1 MLEVHGADGARSRH
15 PFQPP
20 RMRVGRREPSQLVLE
35 RDQAVSTEHCEFL
48 EEDGWFVVRDLE
60 SANGT
65 FVNGRRVG
73 EARLRS
79 GDEVRIGGTRI
90 RVEVQGAL
98 KGRFDRRLRWLA
110 AGAALLA
117 AGALVG
123 RAQLAGQDARQ
134 RQRYAAQLREIARQ
148 DPCAA
153 ADGALL
159 QLAPLERQLAGRS
172 VAIGLERGEVRISAA
187 DRRTDEELARLYRQ
201 KLEVYSKAL
210 VQLAFQQQKQR
221 EELEKAARLG
231 QRLSSSKDRKMAAW
245 AQAQLGERLA
255 GSEELQLG
263 LQELAAQTRRFAE
276 LVEAVALRGESAMA
290 AELAHFRFTR
300 DAASL
305 ARACAEGSARGSAS
319 ALSALAALAED

>member
-1 MLEVHGADGARSRH
+1 MLEVQGADGARSRH

-98 KGRFDRRLRWLA
+98 KRRFDRRLLWLA
-110 AGAALLA
+110 AGVALLA
-117 AGALVG
+117 AGALVA
-123 RAQLAGQDARQ
+123 RAKLAGQDAWL

-153 ADGALL
+153 ADGALA

-210 VQLAFQQQKQR
+210 VQLAFQQQTQR

-263 LQELAAQTRRFAE
+263 FQDLAAQTRRFAE
-276 LVEAVALRGESAMA
+276 LVEAVALRGEAAMA
-290 AELAHFRFTR
+290 AQLAQFRFTR

-319 ALSALAALAED
+319 ALAALAALAED

>member
-1 MLEVHGADGARSRH
+1 MLEVQGADGARSRH

-20 RMRVGRREPSQLVLE
+20 RMSVGRREPSQLVLE
-35 RDQAVSTEHCEFL
+35 RDQALSAEHCEFL
-48 EEDGWFVVRDLE
+48 EEGGWFLVRDLE

-79 GDEVRIGGTRI
+79 GDEVRVGGTRI
-90 RVEVQGAL
+90 RIEVQGSRG
-98 KGRFDRRLRWLA
+98 GRLDRRLPWLA
-110 AGAALLA
+110 AGVVLLA
-117 AGALVG
+117 AGALVV
-123 RAQLAGQDARQ
+123 RAQLAGQDARL
-134 RQRYAAQLREIARQ
+134 RQRYAAQLRELANQ

-153 ADGALL
+153 ADGALA

-201 KLEVYSKAL
+201 KLEVLSRAL
-210 VQLAFQQQKQR
+210 VQLSFQQQAQR
-221 EELEKAARLG
+221 EALEKAARLG
-231 QRLSSSKDRKMAAW
+231 QRLTSGKDRKVAAW

-255 GSEELQLG
+255 GSDELLLG
-263 LQELAAQTRRFAE
+263 LQDLAAQTRRFAE
-276 LVEAVALRGESAMA
+276 LVEAVALRGEA
-290 AELAHFRFTR
+290 ALAAQLAQFRFTR

-305 ARACAEGSARGSAS
+305 ARACAEGSARSSAS